1 MQRSFTCE
9 KIDTITI
16 IRRFAGLSYLAVSH
30 SRLVGTTPQM
40 HLSSAVNSD
49 GPYGCGRCW
58 HWSPWRCKRHGIHRF
73 LGNRCVWASETES
86 WRTATHQIVH
96 ISHVSAA
103 AYENKAQSLCRQI
116 TKY

>member
-86 WRTATHQIVH
+86 WRTATHQIV
-96 ISHVSAA
+96 
-103 AYENKAQSLCRQI
+103 E
-116 TKY
+116 